1 MRVYVRIVEVEAYL
15 DAKSDDTMMCERRKK
30 DTLVSLPKA
39 LLWYAES
46 HDGKKKEKTVGSYS
60 PKKLLVLSPALEKDF
75 VSRVIRFL
83 GLVMRKVLCNTS
95 RMVHKFFRGDFIKIN
110 AHILL
115 SHL

>member
-1 MRVYVRIVEVEAYL
+1 MR
-15 DAKSDDTMMCERRKK
+15 DGKK
-30 DTLVSLPKA
+30 ILSFPPKG
-39 LLWYAES
+39 LFWYAES